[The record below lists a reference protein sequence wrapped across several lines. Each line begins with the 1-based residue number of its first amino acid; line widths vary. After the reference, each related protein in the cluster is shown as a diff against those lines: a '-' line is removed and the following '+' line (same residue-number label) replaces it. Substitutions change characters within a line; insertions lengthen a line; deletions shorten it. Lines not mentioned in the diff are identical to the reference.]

1 MEENMHSLR
10 YRDHF
15 YMSAYSRGISE
26 GKIFRCS
33 HFGFSFSP
41 MPWNKAPNDATRH
54 QQLFCIPDKRAP
66 SHLFHAQGC
75 SRRMRRGSFLL
86 VPRWGR
92 GKASGL
98 QRGETS
104 GTRPSLFFSKKS
116 IPADRSRIQSR
127 SEFPREEKAA
137 RRCFFSHTHTVPA
150 EGFFQF
156 QFSLIG
162 NPF

>member
-1 MEENMHSLR
+1 MLEVGEM
-10 YRDHF
+10 
-15 YMSAYSRGISE
+15 
-26 GKIFRCS
+26 KITPRCRLQETI
-33 HFGFSFSP
+33 G
-41 MPWNKAPNDATRH
+41 
-54 QQLFCIPDKRAP
+54 
-66 SHLFHAQGC
+66 

-127 SEFPREEKAA
+127 TEFPREEKAA

-150 EGFFQF
+150 EGFFNF
-156 QFSLIG
+156 NFHLSEIRSSVTAPRRSFISCSSPCLKRTLSK
-162 NPF
+162 NPSPSESTHS